1 MTGALGATRARSLI
15 EVICRYAREVHL
27 LVPHQSRACTF
38 EQLEALVPRDFRG
51 RVARATIEELFPAP
65 RSCTAGGPDDTLVV
79 TGSIYLLGEIMERLA
94 PESGP
99 GEGRL
104 QDF

>member
-1 MTGALGATRARSLI
+1 MAGALGAVRARPLI
-15 EVICRYAREVHL
+15 EVICRHAREIHF

-38 EQLEALVPRDFRG
+38 VELETYVPNSFSG
-51 RVARATIEELFPAP
+51 AVHRATLERLFPAP
-65 RSCTAGGPDDTLVV
+65 RVCAAGGPDDVLVV

-94 PESGP
+94 PECGP